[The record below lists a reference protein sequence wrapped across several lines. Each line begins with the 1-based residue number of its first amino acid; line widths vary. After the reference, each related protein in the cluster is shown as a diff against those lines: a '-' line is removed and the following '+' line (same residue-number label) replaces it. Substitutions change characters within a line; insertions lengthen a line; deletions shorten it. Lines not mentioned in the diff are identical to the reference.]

1 MRSLTE
7 DLDQSSS
14 STENHSSGRGL
25 RDRFNDAVSGL
36 AGKIILAIIA
46 LGMVWFLFT
55 RFQSATGPAEGTIMD
70 ARTRMMDPL
79 TGEMLWYK
87 VEIGKRAPDGYY
99 PVEYCW
105 SDDHP
110 DALAVP
116 VVLNNQLFAYDDPRH
131 NEPTIC
137 PCGDQVVVPRNPRP
151 EAFLGL
157 TPEDYQ
163 TGQAPGCAVEHY
175 RALLGN

>member
-1 MRSLTE
+1 
-7 DLDQSSS
+7 
-14 STENHSSGRGL
+14 
-25 RDRFNDAVSGL
+25 
-36 AGKIILAIIA
+36 
-46 LGMVWFLFT
+46 
-55 RFQSATGPAEGTIMD
+55 
-70 ARTRMMDPL
+70 MMDPL

-110 DALAVP
+110 DAIGVP
-116 VVLNNQLFAYDDPRH
+116 VVLNNQLFDFDDPRR

-157 TPEDYQ
+157 TPEDHE
-163 TGQAPGCAVEHY
+163 TGRAPACVVEHY